1 MKLQLWKSHLVS
13 FLHSGLCKILD
24 DIKLWILSNVI
35 FSRCTCGI
43 AIYIVYHLCLFQ
55 PQLHIMDVIEEE
67 HIGVEKEEKFKILQN
82 EWHKNNN
89 IARLNIVDV
98 NFRWKLCSRLKQRRM
113 LRCVTFDHWSPTFV
127 HCFLFQL
134 HNIIFS
140 WHLSFH
146 YFFHIELGWK
156 HGKVDNF

>member
-82 EWHKNNN
+82 EWHKKQQYSK
-89 IARLNIVDV
+89 AKYCGCEFSMKIVQPV
-98 NFRWKLCSRLKQRRM
+98 EAEKNVEVRYLRSLISNFC
-113 LRCVTFDHWSPTFV
+113 P
-127 HCFLFQL
+127 LFSISITQ
-134 HNIIFS
+134 HNIFMTPFISLLFS
-140 WHLSFH
+140 HRIRVKAW
-146 YFFHIELGWK
+146 
-156 HGKVDNF
+156 